1 MKENLCKNTYVD
13 KWRVDVVVFFV
24 TPEHYSWVINCNVK
38 KKKNSMK
45 NEVTKL
51 YSAQLVLKAQWK
63 LVYRWSSMLGVS
75 GTVQIG

>member
-1 MKENLCKNTYVD
+1 MQ
-13 KWRVDVVVFFV
+13 
-24 TPEHYSWVINCNVK
+24 
-38 KKKNSMK
+38 

-75 GTVQIG
+75 GTVQIGWPQRLTCFNPFTAKCDQRQISTKYANFIF